1 MTTGAAKCSV
11 LISGPERPMFVV
23 QTGHAK
29 RTRKYSIAMLLLL
42 LLMGSFAALLTLHW
56 EVKPQK
62 K

>member
-1 MTTGAAKCSV
+1 
-11 LISGPERPMFVV
+11 MFVV